1 MRSNYNQGKRNL
13 DENKSNENIVLT
25 VVSYVFSVFFILSGL
40 VYSKEAAGPS
50 IAIILAGIILLPQV
64 RKLLNGIKYLK
75 IGKYFIFTILFFTF
89 INGIPSNDATTSNSG
104 VIADNDD
111 VYETQSE
118 ESTNTEASVEPV
130 APTVPSFENGEYSGE
145 FNDNKREGNGTFT
158 WKDGTKYEGEWKDD
172 KICGKGK
179 ITFAEGDSYDG
190 SFENNKMSGTG
201 TYTFKN
207 GDKYTGSF
215 KDDCMNGEGTYTFSD
230 GDVYK
235 GSFSDNKF
243 NGKGTYTKNGK
254 SYTGTW
260 TNNKYSK

>member
-1 MRSNYNQGKRNL
+1 
-13 DENKSNENIVLT
+13 
-25 VVSYVFSVFFILSGL
+25 
-40 VYSKEAAGPS
+40 
-50 IAIILAGIILLPQV
+50 
-64 RKLLNGIKYLK
+64 
-75 IGKYFIFTILFFTF
+75 
-89 INGIPSNDATTSNSG
+89 
-104 VIADNDD
+104 
-111 VYETQSE
+111 
-118 ESTNTEASVEPV
+118 
-130 APTVPSFENGEYSGE
+130 
-145 FNDNKREGNGTFT
+145 
-158 WKDGTKYEGEWKDD
+158 
-172 KICGKGK
+172 
-179 ITFAEGDSYDG
+179 
-190 SFENNKMSGTG
+190 MSGTG